1 MADSVG
7 GVAWSGTLLNG
18 GTLGGG
24 ILTLNSNLQ
33 QHARLPA
40 GIVSTLTNFTI
51 ETWVRL
57 TSTANW
63 TRIFDFG
70 NNTAR
75 YMFLT
80 PQNGISTR
88 LRFAISTNS
97 SGSEQQIT
105 GTGALT
111 VGAWHHVAVTLNG
124 NTGNLYLNGV
134 AVGTNAG
141 IILRPATLG
150 VTTNTYL
157 GRSQWSDPYM
167 NGLLDE
173 FRIYSVALSASEIA
187 ATYALGPSQV
197 LSTNRPTFSLAAA
210 ASNLTLTWPLASA
223 GFILQSRTNLALG
236 NWVNVTAPVPQ
247 IAGGQ
252 WRVALPVAPNTA
264 PTFYRLFK

>member
-1 MADSVG
+1 
-7 GVAWSGTLLNG
+7 
-18 GTLGGG
+18 
-24 ILTLNSNLQ
+24 
-33 QHARLPA
+33 
-40 GIVSTLTNFTI
+40 
-51 ETWVRL
+51 
-57 TSTANW
+57 
-63 TRIFDFG
+63 
-70 NNTAR
+70 
-75 YMFLT
+75 
-80 PQNGISTR
+80 
-88 LRFAISTNS
+88 
-97 SGSEQQIT
+97 
-105 GTGALT
+105 LT

-150 VTTNTYL
+150 VTTNNYL